1 MVTTEQR
8 SKIGKQNKRKGHA
21 AEAESAK
28 FWSKELD
35 TTIRRTPRSGGFAM
49 DFKGEIFDTG
59 NSILKNFIVERKF
72 GQQVPKKIE
81 QWMEKLRDE
90 SQGKMNFLEL
100 SRPYEETYII
110 ISRKQFA
117 RLLKEL
123 QGYRKEH
130 EK

>member
-1 MVTTEQR
+1 MLTKEQR
-8 SKIGKQNKRKGHA
+8 SKLGRANKRKGHA

-28 FWSKELD
+28 FWSEELN

-49 DFKGEIFDTG
+49 DFKGDIFDTG

-72 GQQVPKKIE
+72 GKQVPKKID

-100 SRPYEETYII
+100 SRPYQEIYII
-110 ISRKQFA
+110 INRKQFA

-123 QGYRKEH
+123 EGYRT

>member
-1 MVTTEQR
+1 MFKMATDF
-8 SKIGKQNKRKGHA
+8 SKQGRANKRKGHA
-21 AEAESAK
+21 AETESAK

-35 TTIRRTPRSGGFAM
+35 SNIRPTIRSGAYSLSWPG
-49 DFKGEIFDTG
+49 DLVDLG
-59 NSILKNFIVERKF
+59 NSILKDFVIERKF

-81 QWMEKLRDE
+81 QWMSKLKDE
-90 SQGKMNFLEL
+90 SQGKMNFLEM
-100 SRPYEETYII
+100 SRPYEETYIV

-123 QGYRKEH
+123 QGYKN

>member
-1 MVTTEQR
+1 MLTKEQR
-8 SKIGKQNKRKGHA
+8 SKLGRANKRKGHG
-21 AEAESAK
+21 AETESAK

-49 DFKGEIFDTG
+49 DFKGDIFDTG
-59 NSILKNFIVERKF
+59 HSILKDFIVERKF
-72 GQQVPKKIE
+72 GQQVPKKIG

-123 QGYRKEH
+123 QGYKE
-130 EK
+130 EYGK

>member
-1 MVTTEQR
+1 MITTEQR
-8 SKIGKQNKRKGHA
+8 SKLGKANKRKGHA
-21 AEAESAK
+21 AETESAK
-28 FWSKELD
+28 FWSKELN
-35 TTIRRTPRSGGFAM
+35 TMIRRTPRSGGFSM
-49 DFKGEIFDTG
+49 DFKGDIFDTG
-59 NSILKNFIVERKF
+59 NSILKSFIIERKF
-72 GQQVPKKIE
+72 GQQVPKKIG
-81 QWMEKLRDE
+81 QWMEKLKDE

-123 QGYRKEH
+123 QGFRI

>member
-1 MVTTEQR
+1 MATDF
-8 SKIGKQNKRKGHA
+8 SKQGRANKRKGA
-21 AEAESAK
+21 SAETESAK
-28 FWSKELD
+28 FWSKELNAR
-35 TTIRRTPRSGGFAM
+35 IKRSPRSGAFAM
-49 DFKGEIFDTG
+49 DWPGDLIDMG
-59 NSILKNFIVERKF
+59 NSILKDFIIERKF
-72 GQQVPKKIE
+72 GQQVPKKID

-123 QGYRKEH
+123 QGYKKEY

>member
-1 MVTTEQR
+1 MNKEER
-8 SKIGKQNKRKGHA
+8 SKLGRANKRKGHG

-28 FWSKELD
+28 FWSKELN

-49 DFKGEIFDTG
+49 DFKGDIFDTG
-59 NSILKNFIVERKF
+59 NSILKEFIIERKF
-72 GQQVPKKIE
+72 GQQVPKKIG

-110 ISRKQFA
+110 ISRKQFV
-117 RLLKEL
+117 RLLREL
-123 QGYRKEH
+123 QTYREEH